1 VAAGGD
7 RLVDLLLL
15 LGDERVSRGL
25 EKLLRLVAVLE
36 EKGVLDALLD
46 IAEPGVLEALLQ
58 IAAHEATVKAPARR
72 PESSGGG
79 P

>member
-1 VAAGGD
+1 VAGGD

-36 EKGVLDALLD
+36 ERGVLDALLGL
-46 IAEPGVLEALLQ
+46 AEPGVLEALLQ
-58 IAAHEATVKAPARR
+58 VAAHEATVKG
-72 PESSGGG
+72 SSRLRGGG
-79 P
+79 GGR